1 VLTLLKFLL
10 FLGVF
15 MSIQA
20 SIIKPSFRS
29 WYQTVIKK
37 DDTTIISYKND
48 SFYLHF
54 KSFISFNYMP
64 NDKMLNVLKEKE
76 TGCLVDELKIIHN
89 NENSDI
95 IIAKNIVSFSQL
107 FFVECKISYLP
118 NGEVDNKT
126 YNLQSVE
133 KLNLENKFKE
143 FENAVEAV
151 QDKVLLNMIL
161 KVIEEFKEKL
171 ELFDKTGGSNFEELF
186 DKIEKLKIEMTPII
200 QKIKMVD

>member
-1 VLTLLKFLL
+1 
-10 FLGVF
+10 